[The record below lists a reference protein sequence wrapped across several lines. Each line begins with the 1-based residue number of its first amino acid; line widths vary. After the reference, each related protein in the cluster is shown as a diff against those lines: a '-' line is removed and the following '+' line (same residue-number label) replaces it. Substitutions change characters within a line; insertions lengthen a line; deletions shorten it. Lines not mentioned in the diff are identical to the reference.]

1 MEPLTVYYFTHA
13 FWLNHMEAPLDYCIV
28 VTDLVFTGFVAARIS
43 IEPSKRSWYM
53 ICEATVIMS
62 VCESRS
68 PFLII
73 SHDYQSMLTGVRNPS
88 NPPDF
93 MFGSITLV
101 INFVDIQSGS
111 IAFAQKIQN
120 SGEHWNCRHWKS
132 THKNTNPNICF
143 FFKLH
148 FRRLSNGY
156 TCLFSDAFFLYPSL
170 KRQIIMSLIRRLQLI
185 SVALPTAWRLIF
197 F

>member
-1 MEPLTVYYFTHA
+1 
-13 FWLNHMEAPLDYCIV
+13 
-28 VTDLVFTGFVAARIS
+28 
-43 IEPSKRSWYM
+43 M
-53 ICEATVIMS
+53 ICEATVIML

-68 PFLII
+68 LFLII

-120 SGEHWNCRHWKS
+120 SGEH
-132 THKNTNPNICF
+132 
-143 FFKLH
+143 
-148 FRRLSNGY
+148 
-156 TCLFSDAFFLYPSL
+156 
-170 KRQIIMSLIRRLQLI
+170 
-185 SVALPTAWRLIF
+185 
-197 F
+197 